1 MKASERHKL
10 KHDKYAD
17 TVAKAAEWAREHR
30 TQLLVALAVVLL
42 ACTVATW
49 LTLSRQSAE
58 QTAGDL
64 LSEVRNKA
72 YIVSF
77 MLEKTDEETISE
89 VVAGCDQIATDYPR
103 TEAAPLALLRAGQ
116 VLNQTGR
123 PDEAVS
129 FFRRALE
136 LADNRSGT
144 VALARRG
151 LAEALEQSGKLKE
164 AIANYQMLI
173 SSDGSPTDA
182 QALWD
187 IARCH
192 ERLEET
198 DKARDLYGKI
208 LTDSPD
214 TLWAELARFRIE
226 RTAAASAPEVSEPPL
241 SPTPTPDPSPTDPA
255 AAE

>member
-1 MKASERHKL
+1 MKASERHRL

-17 TVAKAAEWAREHR
+17 TVAKSVEWAREHR
-30 TQLLVALAVVLL
+30 TRLLVALAVVLL
-42 ACTVATW
+42 ACAFATW

-58 QTAGDL
+58 RAAGDL
-64 LSEVRNKA
+64 LSEVREKA

-77 MLEKTDEETISE
+77 MLEKTDEKTISE
-89 VVAGCDQIATDYPR
+89 IVAGCDRIATDYPR
-103 TEAAPLALLRAGQ
+103 TKAAPLALLRAGQ

-123 PDEAVS
+123 PDEAAS

-136 LADNRSGT
+136 LADNRPGT

-151 LAEALEQSGKLKE
+151 LAEALEESGKPKE
-164 AIANYQMLI
+164 AIANYRMLI
-173 SSDGSPTDA
+173 AGDGSPADA
-182 QALWD
+182 QAKWD

-192 ERLEET
+192 ERLGET

-214 TLWAELARFRIE
+214 TPWAELARFRIE
-226 RTAAASAPEVSEPPL
+226 RAASTSDHEVSVPPP
-241 SPTPTPDPSPTDPA
+241 SPTPDPSLTEPIVS
-255 AAE
+255 E